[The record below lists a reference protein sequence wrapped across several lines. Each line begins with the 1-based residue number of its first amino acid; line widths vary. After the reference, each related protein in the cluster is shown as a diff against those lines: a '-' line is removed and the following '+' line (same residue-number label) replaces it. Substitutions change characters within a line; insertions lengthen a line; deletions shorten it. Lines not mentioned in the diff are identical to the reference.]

1 MQCGMTR
8 LAVLVSSCGA
18 GIVVVAA
25 DRLLRLP
32 KPSTDRETL
41 DLANAIDN
49 DVDEAKSLDAEAA
62 ILISKIKAD
71 AAAQRQAAAKL
82 MDEASAE
89 ESRQATRTSG
99 NGQNGSNSGGG
110 RDGGAKRSSKKRR

>member
-1 MQCGMTR
+1 MTR

-110 RDGGAKRSSKKRR
+110 RDGGAKRSSKTRR